1 MEAYAVSYPEERSP
15 PTMVRITSVTPH
27 SRADRHGIR
36 AGDVLI
42 SINSREVT
50 DVLDYRFFLTATEVK
65 LALTR
70 DGEPFEVTIRKREY
84 DDIGLDFE
92 TPLMDKKHSCENKCI
107 FCFIDQLP
115 KGMRETLYFKDDDSR
130 LSFLHG
136 NFITMTNLRDHDID
150 RIIEMHISPVNVSV
164 HTTNP
169 VLRVKMM
176 HNKRAGL
183 VLDYLP
189 RLAEAGIT
197 LCGQLVLCRGINDGE
212 ELDRS
217 MRDLYALG
225 EAMESVSIVP
235 AGLTRHRDKLFPL
248 TTYTPEEAAAVIR
261 QVESFAEKCLAE
273 CGSRKFFCADELY
286 LRAGLP
292 LPAEEYYEGYAQ
304 IENGVGMITSLLTEF
319 DDELNFLDE
328 YLPDYKAPR
337 TVSICTG
344 VAAYPTIKAMAARLE
359 AQVEGLTVHVY
370 EIINHFFG
378 ESVTVAGLLT
388 GQDMLAQLTGRELGD
403 QLIIPE
409 NTLRADEAMFL
420 DDMTPDELSEKLNV
434 PIRAG
439 KNNGAEF
446 IKELLGIE

>member
-1 MEAYAVSYPEERSP
+1 MVKIQAVLPSS
-15 PTMVRITSVTPH
+15 ISA
-27 SRADRHGIR
+27 RAGIR
-36 AGDVLI
+36 SGDRLV
-42 SINSREVT
+42 SINGSTIR
-50 DVLDYRFFLTATEVK
+50 DVLDYRFYLTNTTVRLE
-65 LALTR
+65 LER
-70 DGEPFEVTIRKREY
+70 DGEPYRVTMNKGEY
-84 DDIGLDFE
+84 DDIGLEFE
-92 TPLMDKKHSCENKCI
+92 TPLMDQKHTCRNACV
-107 FCFIDQLP
+107 FCFIDQMP
-115 KGMRETLYFKDDDSR
+115 KGMRETLYFKDDDDR

-136 NFITMTNLRDHDID
+136 NYVTLTNLGEEDID
-150 RIIEMHISPVNVSV
+150 RIIRMHISPVNVSV

-169 VLRVKMM
+169 ELRVKMM

-197 LCGQLVLCRGINDGE
+197 LCGQIVLCRGINDGE

-225 EAMESVSIVP
+225 DAMESVSIVP
-235 AGLTRHRDKLFPL
+235 AGLTKHRDKLYPL

-261 QVESFAEKCLAE
+261 QVEAFAEKCLAE

-286 LRAGLP
+286 LKAGLP
-292 LPAEEYYEGYAQ
+292 LPTEDYYEGYAQ
-304 IENGVGMITSLLTEF
+304 IENGVGMITSLMTEF
-319 DDELNFLDE
+319 EDEMNFLDE

-337 TVSICTG
+337 TVSVCTG

-359 AQVEGLTVHVY
+359 AVVEGLTIHVY

-388 GQDMLAQLTGRELGD
+388 GQDMLAQLTGKELGD

-420 DDMTPDELSEKLNV
+420 DDMTPAELSEKLGV

-439 KNNGAEF
+439 KNNGGEF